1 MQKMLR
7 EIVRERPVTQRG
19 QLHLR
24 GICKRFEETE
34 VVRGVDLEVQP
45 GTAVSLLGPS
55 GCGKTTILRMVA
67 GLVRPSA
74 GQVLIDG
81 TDVTNVPVHSRDL
94 GMVFQNYALFP
105 HLTAAENVAFGL
117 EMRNMSRAD
126 ISREVADALA
136 TVRMTGME
144 RRSPAQLSG
153 GQQQRVALARAIV
166 TRPRILLLDEPFGA
180 LDRLMRESM
189 QIEVLQLQR
198 QLGITFL
205 FVTHDQ
211 DEALTLSDRIAVLR
225 DGRIEQVGSPK
236 EVYERPSSLF
246 VAEFFGELNTL
257 AGRVIQT
264 GDDWVVAETRYGRWR
279 IPSATRRQGDCLIA
293 VRARDIDVLDAAS
306 DHAISLTGHVRDVIY
321 RGSSTLLRV
330 VTDHDAAFY
339 VALDRRRGGL
349 GLGEQVRFGWQPD
362 RTLIYPAP

>member
-1 MQKMLR
+1 MLHNS
-7 EIVRERPVTQRG
+7 VPERPVTRRG
-19 QLHLR
+19 QLQLR
-24 GICKRFEETE
+24 GICKRFGQTD
-34 VVRGVDLEVQP
+34 VVRGIDLDVQP
-45 GTAVSLLGPS
+45 GTAMSLLGPS

-74 GQVLIDG
+74 GKVLIDG
-81 TDVTNVPVHSRDL
+81 IDVTNVPVHSRDL

-105 HLTAAENVAFGL
+105 HLTAVENIAFGL
-117 EMRNMSRAD
+117 EMRNVSKAEIR
-126 ISREVADALA
+126 REVANALA

-144 RRSPAQLSG
+144 QRSPAQLSG
-153 GQQQRVALARAIV
+153 GQQQRIALARAIV

-225 DGRIEQVGSPK
+225 EGRIEQVGTPK
-236 EVYERPSSLF
+236 EIYEQPSSLF

-257 AGRVIQT
+257 AGRVVET

-279 IPSATRRQGDCLIA
+279 IPTATRHHGDCFIA
-293 VRARDIDVLDAAS
+293 VRARDISVLDATG
-306 DHAISLTGHVRDVIY
+306 DHPISLTGRVRDVIY
-321 RGSSTLLRV
+321 RGNSTLLRV
-330 VTDHDAAFY
+330 ITDHDAAIY
-339 VALDRRRGGL
+339 LALERRREGL
-349 GLGEQVRFGWQPD
+349 GSGDQIRFGWQPD
-362 RTLIYPAP
+362 RTLIYPAL